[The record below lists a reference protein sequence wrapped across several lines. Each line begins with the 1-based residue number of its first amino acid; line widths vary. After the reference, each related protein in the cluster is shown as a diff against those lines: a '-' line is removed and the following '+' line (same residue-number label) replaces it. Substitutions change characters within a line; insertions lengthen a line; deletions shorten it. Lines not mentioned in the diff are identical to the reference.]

1 MQLSHILLLR
11 ATACA
16 ACLLVG
22 GAAFAQG
29 AGSTQAA
36 SVGGMKMGAF
46 TPVVFHTHAAR
57 GVGAAGNVGGGR
69 AFNAGRMNG
78 NVGAHAG
85 NAANIRSFNNAGNW
99 HGRGG
104 RGGYGGG
111 YGGWGPGYAYGYP
124 YDYGYDSDDSG
135 YAYDGYDNGY
145 AYDNGYG
152 PDVYAQGEPGAYC
165 QTPDT
170 SCALDHPSVAGAPC
184 QCRSGFDE
192 EPGSAQ
198 P

>member
-1 MQLSHILLLR
+1 MQHSHILR
-11 ATACA
+11 AAACA
-16 ACLLVG
+16 ACLLMG
-22 GAAFAQG
+22 GTAFAQG
-29 AGSTQAA
+29 
-36 SVGGMKMGAF
+36 VGGAHATGGMGTPGPMGA
-46 TPVVFHTHAAR
+46 
-57 GVGAAGNVGGGR
+57 R
-69 AFNAGRMNG
+69 AFHAGRMNAYAG
-78 NVGAHAG
+78 NHAAGTIAGAHG
-85 NAANIRSFNNAGNW
+85 FNSARNW
-99 HGRGG
+99 HGRSG
-104 RGGYGGG
+104 RGWYGYGGG
-111 YGGWGPGYAYGYP
+111 QGGWGPGYAYGYP

-165 QTPDT
+165 QTPEM

-184 QCRSGFDE
+184 QCRSGFDQ